1 MADHAPV
8 VYGKYQLLD
17 LLARGGMAEVFK
29 AKSHGVEGFEK
40 ILVIKRILPE
50 LSENPQFVEMFINE
64 AKIAVTLSH
73 ANIVQVFDL
82 GRADESYFI
91 AMEYV
96 AGYDLATVL
105 RRSKKY
111 KKPLPQE
118 LAVYIVSEVAKGL
131 DYAHRR
137 RDSRMRSLNIVHRD
151 VSPQNVLL
159 SYEGEV
165 KLTDFGIA
173 KARTTVEGDTEI
185 GVLKGKYAYMS
196 PEQANSR
203 EVDARTDLFA
213 LGTVLYEALSGENP
227 FVARSTYDTLQNVR
241 SGASRPLIEVVPDV
255 PKELSDIVARAMAPS
270 SAERHPN
277 AGRLY
282 EDLIQFLYS
291 SGRRVGAHDLSR
303 FLDELREASEA
314 GRPEDDGR
322 LEAAF
327 DAEGGAVSYEGGG
340 ATPVEVPSSPATG
353 ARRALGTTGSG
364 GKQKTGTGV
373 ARPRAERR
381 DVSVMTLLSPPN
393 DSTPE
398 SIVHSLLRRF
408 GGLVADR
415 ESTAEGRR
423 LIVLFGAVDPDGRD
437 TEAAVRCALRIARA
451 AANASETMGEAGPR
465 IAVHSARVLV
475 DLAGE
480 VVRDDRYTK
489 LVGAATELAGQGR
502 AGQVL
507 ATSAVEKICRSLFHF
522 TPDANGAGNAF
533 RVTGERS
540 VAEAYGKFVG
550 RRHEL
555 RRIGEL
561 LAVANKG
568 RRKVVAV
575 VGDAGTGKTR
585 LLVETVRRLRL
596 GGHEVGM
603 HLATVSRQNRDVP
616 LSAFQEMLRVVL
628 GIDELDP
635 EPLIR
640 DKVLRLR
647 ELGLTTP
654 EMRAVEVALG
664 LPIEEEQ
671 AGQPVGRPLRAALAR
686 IATRLAEDRLT
697 VFAFDGVESM
707 DDESQALLDG
717 LLRDVRDSRIAVVLA
732 YRPGFV
738 HPWTDVPGYEEIG
751 LGPLD
756 DEDVVRLT
764 GVRLGGDEV
773 PMDLLRDVTA
783 KSGGNPLYVEE
794 YLKALVDA
802 GAVEVSGGQVVYRP
816 EVAEVE
822 VPKTLRGI
830 VAARVARLGPTQR
843 HMLQIAAV
851 VGSRFGSDVL
861 AKVADEDAST
871 VARALSVLE
880 RRGVVV
886 RQGASEYAFA
896 HDLVGEVLRSGLTID
911 ARKEMHG
918 AVAAALEELH
928 PQRIDEM
935 AERLAEHWR
944 QAGDRA
950 KAVDYLV
957 RAADRLESEQSLDG
971 AITNLTRAIDMLS
984 QMQTPDRDRV
994 LNLYRRIGELS
1005 FRSRDLENGAERMAQ
1020 ARELAD
1026 DLGRD
1031 EFVARFAMMR
1041 GRLLGNANRF
1051 EEGRQWLE
1059 DARAVARR
1067 LGNREL
1073 LRDVALATAEA
1084 ATKNGEYAG
1093 AIGLLKE
1100 ALTLSRDTG
1109 DLQAQIRCLIPLSLA
1124 HAATGG
1130 HDVAMKT
1137 LEEARR
1143 LAGMH
1148 PDRYTDCELLKTE
1161 GLIRYYGR
1169 DWTGTVDASARAL
1182 ELAKEYGFTY
1192 EATVN
1197 AHNLGE
1203 SYLRVGDY
1211 KRAFASLR
1219 YAYELAKENGYT
1231 KQEYNNLRVLGFID
1245 AVRFKSA
1252 EGRRRI
1258 MEAVDYARKNNYI
1271 WDMVQSMYMLALA
1284 DHVLG
1289 DHDEAR
1295 KSLREVL
1302 RMTAEHGDARYH
1314 EDAQQALR
1322 ALDAGEPIPLP
1333 Q

>member
-1 MADHAPV
+1 MAEQAPV

-40 ILVIKRILPE
+40 VLVIKRILPE

-82 GRADESYFI
+82 GRTEGSYFI

-105 RRSKKY
+105 RRGRRY

-118 LAVYIVSEVAKGL
+118 LAVYIASEVAKAL

-137 RDSRMRSLNIVHRD
+137 RDSHMRALNIVHRD

-185 GVLKGKYAYMS
+185 GVLKGKYAYMA

-213 LGTVLYEALSGENP
+213 LGTVLYEALSGQNP
-227 FVARSTYDTLQNVR
+227 FIAPSTYDTLQKVR
-241 SGASRPLIEVVPDV
+241 TGEHRALAEVAREVPA
-255 PKELSDIVARAMAPS
+255 ELSEIVGRAMNATPDG
-270 SAERHPN
+270 RHPN

-303 FLDELREASEA
+303 YLDELREAGEA
-314 GRPEDDGR
+314 GRGQDDSR
-322 LEAAF
+322 LKAAF
-327 DAEGGAVSYEGGG
+327 DPEGSGAVPGPG
-340 ATPVEVPSSPATG
+340 ATPVEVPSRASHAPA
-353 ARRALGTTGSG
+353 TTGSG
-364 GKQKTGTGV
+364 GRPRTPTSTGGV
-373 ARPRAERR
+373 SRPRAERR
-381 DVSVMTLLSPPN
+381 DVSAIAILSPPN
-393 DSTPE
+393 DPTPE
-398 SIVHSLLRRF
+398 SIVHSLVRRF
-408 GGLVADR
+408 GGQIVDR
-415 ESTAEGRR
+415 ERAPDGAR
-423 LIVLFGAVDPDGRD
+423 IVVLFGAADPDGRD
-437 TEAAVRCALRIARA
+437 TESALRCALRIARA
-451 AANASETMGEAGPR
+451 ASNANESMGEVGPR
-465 IAVHSARVLV
+465 IGVHAGRVLV
-475 DLAGE
+475 DIAGE
-480 VVRDDRYTK
+480 VVRDRRYEN
-489 LVGAATELAGQGR
+489 LMVAVNGLAERVAAGH
-502 AGQVL
+502 VM
-507 ATSAVEKICRSLFHF
+507 ATDAVEKICRNLFHF
-522 TPDANGAGNAF
+522 TGEANGKKPTY
-533 RVTGERS
+533 RVSGEKS

-550 RRHEL
+550 RRNEL
-555 RRIGEL
+555 RRVGEL

-568 RRKVVAV
+568 RRKVLAL
-575 VGDAGTGKTR
+575 VGEAGTGKTR
-585 LLVETVRRLRL
+585 LLLETMRRLRL
-596 GGHEVGM
+596 GGHDVGM
-603 HLATVSRQNRDVP
+603 YLATVGRQNRDVP
-616 LSAFQEMLRVVL
+616 LSTFQEMLRVVL

-647 ELGLTTP
+647 ELGLTAP
-654 EMRAVEVALG
+654 EMRAVEIALG
-664 LPIEEEQ
+664 LPVEEDDHTGAP
-671 AGQPVGRPLRAALAR
+671 AGGRPLRAALAR

-697 VFAFDGVESM
+697 VFAFDGIDGM

-717 LLRDVRDSRIAVVLA
+717 LLRDARDARIAVVLA
-732 YRPGFV
+732 YRPGYV
-738 HPWTDVPGYEEIG
+738 HPWSEVAGYEEIEV
-751 LGPLD
+751 GPLD

-764 GVRLGGDEV
+764 GVRLGADEV

-802 GAVEVSGGQVVYRP
+802 GAVEVGERNVIYRP
-816 EVAEVE
+816 DVAEVE

-843 HMLQIAAV
+843 HLLQVASV
-851 VGSRFGSDVL
+851 VGQRFGSDVL
-861 AKVADEDAST
+861 AKVAGEDAST

-880 RRGVVV
+880 RRGIVV

-896 HDLVGEVLRSGLTID
+896 HDLVGEVLRSGLTLD
-911 ARKEMHG
+911 ARKEIHG
-918 AVAAALEELH
+918 AVASAIEELH
-928 PQRIDEM
+928 PQRVEEM

-944 QAGDRA
+944 QAGDRP
-950 KAVDYLV
+950 KAIDYLV
-957 RAADRLESEQSLDG
+957 RAADRLEAEQALDG
-971 AITNLTRAIDMLS
+971 AIANLMRAIEMLS
-984 QMQTPDRDRV
+984 QLQNQDRDRM
-994 LNLYRRIGELS
+994 LALYRRIGELS
-1005 FRSRDLENGAERMAQ
+1005 FRRRDLEAGAARMAH
-1020 ARELAD
+1020 ALEIAEE
-1026 DLGRD
+1026 LGRD
-1031 EFVARFAMMR
+1031 ELVARFAMMR

-1059 DARAVARR
+1059 SARGVARR

-1073 LRDVALATAEA
+1073 LRDVTLATAEVT
-1084 ATKNGEYAG
+1084 TKNGEYSTAV
-1093 AIGLLKE
+1093 GLLKE
-1100 ALTLSRDTG
+1100 ALVLSRDTG
-1109 DLQAQIRCLIPLSLA
+1109 DLAAQIRCLIPLSLA
-1124 HAATGG
+1124 YSATGE
-1130 HDVAMKT
+1130 HDLAMKT
-1137 LEEARR
+1137 IEDARR

-1161 GLIRYYGR
+1161 ALIAYNAR
-1169 DWTGTVDASARAL
+1169 DWALCVDSASRAI

-1197 AHNLGE
+1197 AHNVGDA
-1203 SYLRVGDY
+1203 YLRMGDY
-1211 KRAFASLR
+1211 KRAFASLKWS
-1219 YAYELAKENGYT
+1219 YDMAKENGFT
-1231 KQEYNNLRVLGFID
+1231 KLEYNNLRVLGFID
-1245 AVRFKSA
+1245 AVRFKSE

-1258 MEAVDYARKNNYI
+1258 VEAIDYAKRNGYL
-1271 WDMVQSMYMLALA
+1271 WDLVQSLYMLALS

-1289 DHDEAR
+1289 NVDEAR
-1295 KSLREVL
+1295 KGLREVL
-1302 RMTAEHGDARYH
+1302 RLTAESGDARYH

-1322 ALDAGEPIPLP
+1322 ALDAGDPIPLP